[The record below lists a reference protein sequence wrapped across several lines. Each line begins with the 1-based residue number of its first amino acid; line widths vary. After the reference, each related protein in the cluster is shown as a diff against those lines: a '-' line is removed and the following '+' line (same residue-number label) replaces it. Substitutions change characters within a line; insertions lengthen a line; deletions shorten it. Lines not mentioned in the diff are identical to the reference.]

1 MLSLKELDKLVDEL
15 KIIAR
20 ISKIVVTEN
29 DYEKRKY
36 AHLIFEDAMNH
47 LINDLTELKEE

>member
-1 MLSLKELDKLVDEL
+1 MLSIKELDTLIDEL

-20 ISKIVVTEN
+20 ISKIVLTEN
-29 DYEKRKY
+29 DYEKRKF

-47 LINDLTELKEE
+47 LINDLVEMKEK

>member
-1 MLSLKELDKLVDEL
+1 MLSIKELEKLVDEL

-20 ISKIVVTEN
+20 ISKIVVEEN
-29 DYEKRKY
+29 DYDKRKY

-47 LINDLTELKEE
+47 LINDLLELKEK